1 MPSNTERC
9 KHKAQA
15 LQALG
20 PLYEGPHSYTD
31 INCNCP
37 WLARAKLTCTSQLLH
52 MALYEAGLCLLKL
65 LYVPHH
71 RSAECWNLYQYMLQN
86 QTDIC
91 NMEVQLGLG
100 WLFSPPSV
108 VVFALQFQV
117 FFTLQQDNEA
127 YAQHTSSN
135 ALQTHSTQNFKNY
148 RFPSLDSVFTMGW
161 REVHF
166 MAKVVPSRT
175 SSMLCNGCLFCSSTF
190 MSVLPNVT

>member
-1 MPSNTERC
+1 
-9 KHKAQA
+9 
-15 LQALG
+15 
-20 PLYEGPHSYTD
+20 
-31 INCNCP
+31 
-37 WLARAKLTCTSQLLH
+37 

-71 RSAECWNLYQYMLQN
+71 RSAECWNLYQHMLQN

-127 YAQHTSSN
+127 YAQHIQQCSPNTQHPK
-135 ALQTHSTQNFKNY
+135 LQGLKISIIRLQFLQWDEEK
-148 RFPSLDSVFTMGW
+148 FISWP
-161 REVHF
+161 
-166 MAKVVPSRT
+166 K
-175 SSMLCNGCLFCSSTF
+175 LFQAEHLQCRARAACSAP
-190 MSVLPNVT
+190 VLS

>member
-1 MPSNTERC
+1 
-9 KHKAQA
+9 
-15 LQALG
+15 
-20 PLYEGPHSYTD
+20 
-31 INCNCP
+31 
-37 WLARAKLTCTSQLLH
+37 LTCTSQLLH

-117 FFTLQQDNEA
+117 FFTLRQDNEA

-148 RFPSLDSVFTMGW
+148 RFPSLDYSFYNGMK
-161 REVHF
+161 RSSF

-175 SSMLCNGCLFCSSTF
+175 SSMLCKGCLFCSSTF